1 MTHASDP
8 YGFCETV
15 VRDGDRD
22 AWLASLFAP
31 SAVRP
36 CLYALDAFR
45 IEIGHVRSR
54 VSQPLAGEIRL
65 QWWRD
70 AIFGEARG
78 EASANPLA
86 AALID
91 TIRRHDLPRDL
102 FDIAIDAHRGELHEP
117 APASVAALETRL
129 DAMVGT
135 FIRLASM
142 VMAGAAGDVPAASR
156 HAGIALGLCRMLQGF
171 AEDAPRAWSAVPVE
185 ILDRQGTGQGDVAA
199 GVPSPAVKA
208 ALAELR
214 ALARRHLAQLAAARP
229 DIPKAAAPAYLRL
242 ALVEP
247 DLRRL
252 DREQGRHPFTPPTPL
267 PQWRRQWVLWRAAG
281 RRQ

>member
-1 MTHASDP
+1 MSEGPSDP

-15 VRDGDRD
+15 VRNGDRD

-36 CLYALDAFR
+36 CLHALDAFR

-102 FDIAIDAHRGELHEP
+102 FDVAIDAHRGELHEP
-117 APASVAALETRL
+117 APASVAALEARL

-142 VMAGAAGDVPAASR
+142 VLAGPSGDVRAAAR
-156 HAGIALGLCRMLQGF
+156 HAGIALGLCRTLQGF
-171 AEDAPRAWSAVPVE
+171 ADGAPRGWSPIPGE
-185 ILDRQGTGQGDVAA
+185 ILDRHGVGQGDVAA
-199 GVPSPAVKA
+199 GVPTPAIKA
-208 ALAELR
+208 ALADVR
-214 ALARRHLAQLAAARP
+214 ALARRHIGEFSRARRTLP
-229 DIPKAAAPAYLRL
+229 EAAAPAYPRL
-242 ALVEP
+242 ALIEP

-252 DREQGRHPFTPPTPL
+252 DKQQNRDPFAPPHPL
-267 PQWRRQWVLWRAAG
+267 PQWRRQWILWRAS
-281 RRQ
+281 R

>member
-31 SAVRP
+31 ASARP
-36 CLYALDAFR
+36 SLHALDAFR
-45 IEIGHVRSR
+45 IEIGHVRGR

-70 AIFGEARG
+70 AILGKARG

-102 FDIAIDAHRGELHEP
+102 FDVAIDAHRGELHEP
-117 APASVAALETRL
+117 APGSVAGLEARL
-129 DAMVGT
+129 DAMTGT
-135 FIRLASM
+135 FIRLASI
-142 VMAGAAGDVPAASR
+142 VLASPAGDVPAAAG
-156 HAGIALGLCRMLQGF
+156 HAGIALGLCRTLQGF
-171 AEDAPRAWSAVPVE
+171 AEDAPRGWSAVPVE
-185 ILDRQGTGQGDVAA
+185 VLDRHGVGQGDVAA
-199 GVPSPAVKA
+199 GVPTSAIKA
-208 ALAELR
+208 ALADMR
-214 ALARRHLAQLAAARP
+214 ALARRHLGEFSEARRT
-229 DIPKAAAPAYLRL
+229 IPKAAAPAYLRL
-242 ALVEP
+242 ASIEP

-252 DREQGRHPFTPPTPL
+252 DRQQDRDPFAPPHPL
-267 PQWRRQWVLWRAAG
+267 PQWRRQWILWRAAG
-281 RRQ
+281 AGG

>member
-31 SAVRP
+31 SSARP
-36 CLYALDAFR
+36 CLHALEAFR
-45 IEIGHVRSR
+45 IEIGHVRGR
-54 VSQPLAGEIRL
+54 VRQPLAGEIRL

-102 FDIAIDAHRGELHEP
+102 FDAAIDAHRDELHEP
-117 APASVAALETRL
+117 VPATVVALEARL
-129 DAMVGT
+129 GAMAGT
-135 FIRLASM
+135 FIRLASR
-142 VMAGAAGDVPAASR
+142 VLSGRADDVSEAAS
-156 HAGIALGLCRMLQGF
+156 HAGIALGLCRRLRAF
-171 AEDAPRAWSAVPVE
+171 AEDAPRGWSPIPVE
-185 ILDRQGTGQGDVAA
+185 MLDPHAVGQGDVATRA
-199 GVPSPAVKA
+199 SAPAVRA

-214 ALARRHLAQLAAARP
+214 MLARRHLEEFSDTRRTVP
-229 DIPKAAAPAYLRL
+229 EAAAPAYLRL

-252 DREQGRHPFTPPTPL
+252 GRQQDRDPFAPASPL
-267 PQWRRQWVLWRAAG
+267 PQWRRQWILWRAS
-281 RRQ
+281 R